1 MADPLSTFALA
12 AGLGWASG
20 MRLYA
25 AVFFLGILHRL
36 EIYQLPPDLVVL
48 AHPAVMWVS
57 GVLFVLE
64 LLVDKVPGLDS
75 LWDTA
80 HTFIRIPAGALLAAA
95 AVASGEPGYMLA
107 AALLGGTIA
116 AGTHLV
122 KAASRA
128 LVNTSP
134 EPFTNWTLSLTE
146 DAASIGGLALA
157 IIFPLAFL
165 VILAFLALLAIWLLP
180 RFVRGLRELASLLRK
195 RLA

>member
-1 MADPLSTFALA
+1 MDAWSMYALA

-25 AVFFLGILHRL
+25 AVFFLGLVHRL
-36 EIYQLPPDLVVL
+36 EIYVLPADLALL

-57 GVLFVLE
+57 GVLFVVE

-75 LWDTA
+75 LWDAA

-95 AVASGEPGYMLA
+95 AFASGEPGYMLA
-107 AALLGGTIA
+107 AALLGGTVA

-134 EPFTNWTLSLTE
+134 EPFSNWTLSLTE
-146 DAASIGGLALA
+146 DAASIGGLWLALV
-157 IIFPLAFL
+157 FPIAFL
-165 VILAFLALLAIWLLP
+165 VLLALFATAAIWLLP
-180 RFVRGLRELASLLRK
+180 RLVRGLRELAAGVRR
-195 RLA
+195 RLN